1 MDSLNHSLDMD
12 NAHTHSHAKENKLLT
27 QRAALKDDDGIL
39 KDNNDF
45 PVNIRNH
52 VYVHKLSSY
61 CCTSV

>member
-27 QRAALKDDDGIL
+27 QRAALKDNDGIL

-52 VYVHKLSSY
+52 V
-61 CCTSV
+61 